1 VKLFSSFAVKLQGGS
16 MPKWYLVFALAM
28 AMTLPSRA
36 ADNLKLNE
44 HLDYS
49 SDSHDGPLITGDHL
63 EDGAASG
70 KPSYIIIYGEGCFN
84 SKRQARRTVELYEKY
99 KDRVQFVVVDMD
111 KQRSAAQEDLVKRF
125 YKGYIPHVTVLN
137 REGKIA
143 YNASGEVEDGEIS
156 KVLDKT
162 LK

>member
-1 VKLFSSFAVKLQGGS
+1 MTKRCLFL
-16 MPKWYLVFALAM
+16 ALTV
-28 AMTLPSRA
+28 AMTFPSRA

-63 EDGAASG
+63 EDGAAGG
-70 KPSYIIIYGEGCFN
+70 KPTYVIIYGEGCFN

-125 YKGYIPHVTVLN
+125 YKGYIPHVAVLS
-137 REGKIA
+137 RDGKVA
-143 YNASGEVEDGEIS
+143 YNASGEVEESEIS

>member
-1 VKLFSSFAVKLQGGS
+1 MKTCVLTLAV
-16 MPKWYLVFALAM
+16 ALAM
-28 AMTLPSRA
+28 TSAVYA

-49 SDSHDGPLITGDHL
+49 SDSQDGPLITGDHL
-63 EDGAASG
+63 EDGAANG
-70 KPSYIIIYGEGCFN
+70 KPSYAIIYGEGCFN
-84 SKRQARRTVELYEKY
+84 SKRQARRTVDLYEKY
-99 KDRVQFVVVDMD
+99 KGRVQFAVVDMD
-111 KQRSAAQEDLVKRF
+111 RQRSAAQEDLVKRF

-143 YNASGEVEDGEIS
+143 YNASGEVEEAEIS

>member
-1 VKLFSSFAVKLQGGS
+1 MTKWCLLFAV
-16 MPKWYLVFALAM
+16 AM
-28 AMTLPSRA
+28 IITLPSRA
-36 ADNLKLNE
+36 ADNLKLNQ

-49 SDSHDGPLITGDHL
+49 SDSQDGPLITGDHL
-63 EDGAASG
+63 EDGAATG
-70 KPSYIIIYGEGCFN
+70 KPTYLIIYGEGCFN

-111 KQRSAAQEDLVKRF
+111 RHRSGAQEDLVKRF

-137 REGKIA
+137 RDGKIA
-143 YNASGEVEDGEIS
+143 YNASGEVEEGEIS

>member
-1 VKLFSSFAVKLQGGS
+1 MTKWCLLFAV
-16 MPKWYLVFALAM
+16 AM
-28 AMTLPSRA
+28 AVTLPSRA
-36 ADNLKLNE
+36 ADNLKLNQ

-49 SDSHDGPLITGDHL
+49 SDSQDGPLITGDHL
-63 EDGAASG
+63 EDGAATG
-70 KPSYIIIYGEGCFN
+70 KPTYVIIYGEGCFN

-111 KQRSAAQEDLVKRF
+111 KPRSAPQEDLVKRF

-137 REGKIA
+137 PDGKIA
-143 YNASGEVEDGEIS
+143 YNASGEVEEGEIS

>member
-1 VKLFSSFAVKLQGGS
+1 MTKWCLLFAV
-16 MPKWYLVFALAM
+16 AM
-28 AMTLPSRA
+28 IITLPSRA
-36 ADNLKLNE
+36 ADNLKLNQ

-49 SDSHDGPLITGDHL
+49 SDSQDGPLITGDHL
-63 EDGAASG
+63 EDGAATG
-70 KPSYIIIYGEGCFN
+70 KPTYLIIYGEGCFN

-111 KQRSAAQEDLVKRF
+111 RQRSGAQDDLVKRF

-137 REGKIA
+137 RDGKIA
-143 YNASGEVEDGEIS
+143 YNASGEVEEGEIS

>member
-1 VKLFSSFAVKLQGGS
+1 MKLFSRFAVKLQGGS

-111 KQRSAAQEDLVKRF
+111 KPRSAAQEDLVKRF

>member
-1 VKLFSSFAVKLQGGS
+1 MTKWCLLFAV
-16 MPKWYLVFALAM
+16 AM
-28 AMTLPSRA
+28 AITLPSRA
-36 ADNLKLNE
+36 ADNLKLNK

-49 SDSHDGPLITGDHL
+49 SDSQDGPLITGDHL
-63 EDGAASG
+63 EDGAATG
-70 KPSYIIIYGEGCFN
+70 KPTYLIIYGEGCFN

-111 KQRSAAQEDLVKRF
+111 RQRSGAQGDLVKRF

-137 REGKIA
+137 RDGKIA
-143 YNASGEVEDGEIS
+143 YNASGEVEEGEIS

>member
-1 VKLFSSFAVKLQGGS
+1 MKLFSRFAVKLQGGS

>member
-1 VKLFSSFAVKLQGGS
+1 
-16 MPKWYLVFALAM
+16 MTKWCLVFAVAM
-28 AMTLPSRA
+28 AIALPSRA

-49 SDSHDGPLITGDHL
+49 GDSQDGPLITGDHL

-70 KPSYIIIYGEGCFN
+70 KPSYVIIYGEGCFN
-84 SKRQARRTVELYEKY
+84 SKRQARRTVGLYEKY

-111 KQRSAAQEDLVKRF
+111 RQRSAAQEDLVKRF

-137 REGKIA
+137 RDGKIA
-143 YNASGEVEDGEIS
+143 YNASGEVEEGEIS

>member
-1 VKLFSSFAVKLQGGS
+1 
-16 MPKWYLVFALAM
+16 MPKLYLVFALAM
-28 AMTLPSRA
+28 VMTLPSRA
-36 ADNLKLNE
+36 ADNLKLNQ

-49 SDSHDGPLITGDHL
+49 SDSQDGPLITGGHL
-63 EDGAASG
+63 EDGVASG

-99 KDRVQFVVVDMD
+99 KDRVQFVVVDVD

-143 YNASGEVEDGEIS
+143 YNASGEVESDEIS

>member
-1 VKLFSSFAVKLQGGS
+1 
-16 MPKWYLVFALAM
+16 MALP
-28 AMTLPSRA
+28 LRA

-49 SDSHDGPLITGDHL
+49 SDSQDGPLITGGHL
-63 EDGAASG
+63 EDGAASD
-70 KPSYIIIYGEGCFN
+70 KPSYVIIYGEGCFN

-99 KDRVQFVVVDMD
+99 KGRVQFVVVDMD
-111 KQRSAAQEDLVKRF
+111 RQRSAAQEDLVKRF

-137 REGKIA
+137 HDGKIA
-143 YNASGEVEDGEIS
+143 YNASGEVEESEVS

>member
-1 VKLFSSFAVKLQGGS
+1 MTKWCLLFV
-16 MPKWYLVFALAM
+16 VAM
-28 AMTLPSRA
+28 AITLPSRA
-36 ADNLKLNE
+36 ADNLKLNK

-49 SDSHDGPLITGDHL
+49 SDSQDGPLITGDHL
-63 EDGAASG
+63 EDGAATG
-70 KPSYIIIYGEGCFN
+70 KPTYLIIYGEGCFN

-111 KQRSAAQEDLVKRF
+111 RQRSGAQGDLVKRF

-137 REGKIA
+137 RDGKIA
-143 YNASGEVEDGEIS
+143 YNASGEVEEGEIS